1 MDAFVS
7 PLHELSSFEELER
20 ASAEEG
26 TVLSAT
32 GCMDA
37 QKPHMMYGW
46 NNGRGMRVIVTFNE
60 QKARE
65 LLEAYRYFEP
75 KAVYFPAKDILFY
88 QSVYAIP
95 SYNVASMTAL
105 IVCIRFSAS
114 WKMISLY
121 L

>member
-7 PLHELSSFEELER
+7 PLHELGSFEELER

-46 NNGRGMRVIVTFNE
+46 N
-60 QKARE
+60 
-65 LLEAYRYFEP
+65 L
-75 KAVYFPAKDILFY
+75 
-88 QSVYAIP
+88 S
-95 SYNVASMTAL
+95 L
-105 IVCIRFSAS
+105 IHI
-114 WKMISLY
+114 
-121 L
+121 

>member
-7 PLHELSSFEELER
+7 PLHELGSFEELER

-65 LLEAYRYFEP
+65 LLDAYRYFDR

-88 QSVYAIP
+88 QSV
-95 SYNVASMTAL
+95 VMH
-105 IVCIRFSAS
+105 
-114 WKMISLY
+114 
-121 L
+121 

>member
-7 PLHELSSFEELER
+7 PLHELGSFEELER

-46 NNGRGMRVIVTFNE
+46 NNGRVIM
-60 QKARE
+60 K
-65 LLEAYRYFEP
+65 LLIWQIFVLKLKMENY
-75 KAVYFPAKDILFY
+75 IW
-88 QSVYAIP
+88 
-95 SYNVASMTAL
+95 
-105 IVCIRFSAS
+105 IRRLSS
-114 WKMISLY
+114 N
-121 L
+121 

>member
-7 PLHELSSFEELER
+7 PLHELGSFEELER

-65 LLEAYRYFEP
+65 LLDAYRYFDR
-75 KAVYFPAKDILFY
+75 KAVYFPAKKWCSRAACRHIRAAKRRNL
-88 QSVYAIP
+88 SKRKAA
-95 SYNVASMTAL
+95 NV
-105 IVCIRFSAS
+105 
-114 WKMISLY
+114 
-121 L
+121 

>member
-7 PLHELSSFEELER
+7 PLHELGSFEELER

-65 LLEAYRYFEP
+65 LLDAYRYLTGKRYIFRQRI
-75 KAVYFPAKDILFY
+75 FCSIS
-88 QSVYAIP
+88 QISV
-95 SYNVASMTAL
+95 VMH
-105 IVCIRFSAS
+105 
-114 WKMISLY
+114 
-121 L
+121 